1 MALLEEIDNMQEQM
15 GKVTR
20 DMETLRMN
28 QEKMLEIKS
37 IVTEMDVLMSSI
49 DETNQWS
56 WTYVNRNFQ
65 KLNAKSWMNKNNGME
80 YIRTVE

>member
-28 QEKMLEIKS
+28 QEKMLEIKN
-37 IVTEMDVLMSSI
+37 IVTEMNVLMSSI
-49 DETNQWS
+49 D
-56 WTYVNRNFQ
+56 
-65 KLNAKSWMNKNNGME
+65 
-80 YIRTVE
+80 

>member
-28 QEKMLEIKS
+28 QEKMLEIKN
-37 IVTEMDVLMSSI
+37 IVTEMNVLMSSI
-49 DETNQWS
+49 DETNQ
-56 WTYVNRNFQ
+56 
-65 KLNAKSWMNKNNGME
+65 
-80 YIRTVE
+80 